1 MKLIKIGIR
10 NQNIIKVLTLSSGY
24 LDSKYIYIYIP
35 KQEDLRK
42 RPYSHH
48 EPCRGL
54 AQT

>member
-10 NQNIIKVLTLSSGY
+10 NQNIIKALTLSSRY
-24 LDSKYIYIYIP
+24 LDSKYKYTYIP

-48 EPCRGL
+48 ELCRGL
-54 AQT
+54 TQT